1 MCYGIRIS
9 SPFHLNTLH
18 IPIQNIKCPKN
29 TKKACAE
36 INWVFR
42 NLGHSQEQTLLSPP
56 SNLASAES
64 SPGLEDPAKN
74 CFNGPMSIRLKPI
87 LGGGFYPFW
96 EGLRVS
102 LVQMGALSRTKVDEW
117 TTLTCNPD
125 ILSSLNLKY
134 SQFLSIRDSLKEK
147 PSVGYSHKPRKI
159 YNWSNWLITSVF
171 GSLIGTPY
179 FGRSGSLLAH
189 SVGSLCHEKL
199 GPYLV
204 LISRIGRSD
213 WKRDPGT

>member
-1 MCYGIRIS
+1 
-9 SPFHLNTLH
+9 
-18 IPIQNIKCPKN
+18 
-29 TKKACAE
+29 
-36 INWVFR
+36 
-42 NLGHSQEQTLLSPP
+42 
-56 SNLASAES
+56 
-64 SPGLEDPAKN
+64 
-74 CFNGPMSIRLKPI
+74 MSIRFKPI
-87 LGGGFYPFW
+87 LGGAFYPFW

-125 ILSSLNLKY
+125 ILSSWNLKY

-179 FGRSGSLLAH
+179 FGRSGSLLG
-189 SVGSLCHEKL
+189 VDPQYWVPLPWIIGSLF
-199 GPYLV
+199 GPYFKDRPQWLKKRPRYLSRGTRDSIVMSAHVFLV
-204 LISRIGRSD
+204 FLGHLIFWIGMFKGFRSNGLEILIPKHM
-213 WKRDPGT
+213 WKSIIGPLEQI

>member
-1 MCYGIRIS
+1 MPQKHEKSFS
-9 SPFHLNTLH
+9 SQPLFVKLELCHLCTSMPN
-18 IPIQNIKCPKN
+18 PICVTGNAI
-29 TKKACAE
+29 
-36 INWVFR
+36 
-42 NLGHSQEQTLLSPP
+42 H
-56 SNLASAES
+56 ES
-64 SPGLEDPAKN
+64 HCSHCWGELIN
-74 CFNGPMSIRLKPI
+74 CFNGAMSIRFKPI
-87 LGGGFYPFW
+87 LGGAFYPFW

-125 ILSSLNLKY
+125 ILSSWNLKY